1 MPKYRGN
8 EPTVPLEKYR
18 GIGVKKYRGTDHLSA
33 QLCLVMHKLCRKKQW
48 NSFSRGSF
56 RIWFF
61 CTAFVLFVCYQIET
75 FTKIISSKEELS
87 LILIF

>member
-33 QLCLVMHKLCRKKQW
+33 QLCLVMHKLCRKKQ
-48 NSFSRGSF
+48 
-56 RIWFF
+56 
-61 CTAFVLFVCYQIET
+61 
-75 FTKIISSKEELS
+75 
-87 LILIF
+87 